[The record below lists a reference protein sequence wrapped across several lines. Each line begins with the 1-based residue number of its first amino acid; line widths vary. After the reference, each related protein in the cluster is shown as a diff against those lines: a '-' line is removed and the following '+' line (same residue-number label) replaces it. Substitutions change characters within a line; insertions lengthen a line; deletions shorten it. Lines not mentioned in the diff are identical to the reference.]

1 MADAYEKFFA
11 LPRTG
16 MNIVDNSIGN
26 EIGSILSDMLDKTS
40 AVRKLTNP
48 SPMISVA
55 LALFFLG
62 ENERMMLMVKEIHDI
77 ISRSYITE
85 KEKDSL
91 F

>member
-1 MADAYEKFFA
+1 MHTKSFFA

-16 MNIVDNSIGN
+16 MNIVDNSIGS
-26 EIGSILSDMLDKTS
+26 EIGSILSDMLDKTN

-48 SPMISVA
+48 STMISVA
-55 LALFFLG
+55 FALFFLG
-62 ENERMMLMVKEIHDI
+62 ENERMMLMVKEIYDI